1 MGAPPEQPPVV
12 KFSLSG
18 QWPIPTAAQGRYE
31 CKLPL
36 ERTMQ
41 GERFYVVR
49 RNKLILSANGRHAT
63 LIMPAQERNPKQY
76 HFRLRAWQRAVPTLS
91 SCGRILSPA
100 NDVNA
105 GFQCWPG
112 LAGRMISLS
121 HVGRRPDRRLRS
133 MRWGRAPRWH
143 IGEGRLDWP
152 YRPSRGGRC
161 GWRDSALA

>member
-49 RNKLILSANGRHAT
+49 RNKLILSANGRHCYADHAR
-63 LIMPAQERNPKQY
+63 AQERNPKQF
-76 HFRLRAWQRAVPTLS
+76 HFRLRAWQRAVPYTVKL
-91 SCGRILSPA
+91 RPHPLT
-100 NDVNA
+100 
-105 GFQCWPG
+105 
-112 LAGRMISLS
+112 RE
-121 HVGRRPDRRLRS
+121 RR
-133 MRWGRAPRWH
+133 
-143 IGEGRLDWP
+143 
-152 YRPSRGGRC
+152 
-161 GWRDSALA
+161 